1 MASEEKNKAMFQLQN
16 RLQRGGI
23 SQVGPAYQTDALVHP
38 PSQTDEPV
46 QSQTG
51 EPATSAKVKGKNSR
65 NWTNNEQLFVR
76 CCGVI
81 ISRATFFGSEGIT
94 GVSVKS
100 VHS

>member
-1 MASEEKNKAMFQLQN
+1 MALEEKNKAMFQLQN
-16 RLQRGGI
+16 HLQQGGI
-23 SQVGPAYQTDALVHP
+23 SQVSPAYQTDASVHL

-51 EPATSAKVKGKNSR
+51 EPATSAKVKGKDSH

-81 ISRATFFGSEGIT
+81 ISHATFFWF
-94 GVSVKS
+94 
-100 VHS
+100 